1 MREKI
6 KNFGYYIQHKADCL
20 VYNTAYC
27 LSPVARFLLVLIIG
41 GAMLSFSIYFVGSSI
56 YNLGKRSAEIEWM
69 QSQQIELEIGV
80 SQNQELKQ
88 DSINILNFENYEY
101 E

>member
-1 MREKI
+1 MREKF
-6 KNFGYYIQHKADCL
+6 KNFLHTIQHKADCL

-27 LSPVARFLLVLIIG
+27 LSPVARFFLVLIIG
-41 GAMLSFSIYFVGSSI
+41 GAMMAFSIYFVGSPI
-56 YNLGKRSAEIEWM
+56 YNLGKRSAEIELM
-69 QSQQIELEIGV
+69 QLQQTA
-80 SQNQELKQ
+80 NQELKQ